1 MWLANARDDLP
12 HRLHLAFTAI
22 PGQLCVIGTCGAG
35 ASMSKNIVLLSDGT
49 GNSSA
54 SLFKTNV
61 WRLFQILDLRDPKR
75 QIAFYDDGVGT
86 SSFRLFAILGGIF
99 GFGLKRNV
107 IAIYSFCCR
116 NYQSGDRI
124 YCFGFSR
131 GAFTIRI
138 VAGMIA
144 SQGLVRYGDNEAD
157 LARFA
162 ADAYRNYRRR
172 FNSGILKYLGYL
184 HVDLRGIRDWVIGVW
199 RRLRGQM
206 VKAPEMAPVESIQF
220 VGVWDT
226 VDAYGGPI
234 QEMTRAIDYWI
245 WPLSMPDRFL
255 GAKVLRA
262 CHALSLEDERDA
274 FTPVIW
280 DERYL
285 RARAKVGGVEKDWL
299 FTVDHDP
306 RGVEAKRLEP
316 LPQARKDLP
325 AVDQQR
331 ISQVWFTGV
340 HADVGG
346 GYPQNGLS
354 FVALDWMMD
363 RAAAYG
369 LHYLDEQR
377 RLLIDPQIDP
387 TDKLNDSRKGLASYY
402 RYKPRNLK
410 ELYEAPP
417 YKPSIIDDWRTIKRL
432 ARGDKDMH
440 PEILAELHPSA
451 GDTLLAAPLP
461 IIHEFVF
468 GRIAG
473 GTDRYAPVVIPAPKF
488 YKLTGKDGAISD
500 GPHAVDPQWRSSVQ
514 DDVWNWIWLRR
525 VVYFLT
531 VFATAFVVLIPFFVI
546 YRPEFG
552 RDVVG
557 GIVNPVVDAA
567 ASFLPKFLE
576 PWFVAF
582 RDAPGFTL
590 IGVIAIGVLMFVG
603 ANLRQTIQDVSRVAW
618 HAPKA
623 YVKLTGWRAAVYR
636 LRRYRAYQVFFYVLT
651 HWIVPTIIMWWLFWW
666 LAFGTANTLGLFCK
680 PSGHAIDVTEL
691 GQRSAAY
698 TDVFRTNEPCHP
710 TGLHVAH
717 DEKYLVRL
725 TIPPNDPWAD
735 TKDIAADPRGFVLGS
750 WRQIA
755 GIPFKRLIWS
765 NWFRPIVRVGSTGL
779 EEHLPNFVRDSD
791 DKTRWSAQFTARSDG
806 EVFIYVNDTSIF
818 LPWFWHRFYDNNLG
832 SARVELKRM

>member
-1 MWLANARDDLP
+1 M
-12 HRLHLAFTAI
+12 
-22 PGQLCVIGTCGAG
+22 G
-35 ASMSKNIVLLSDGT
+35 ASMSKNIALLSDGT
-49 GNSSA
+49 GNSSS

-61 WRLFQILDLRDPKR
+61 WRLFQILDLSNPKQ

-86 SSFRLFAILGGIF
+86 SSFKLFAILGGVF

-116 NYQSGDRI
+116 NYSPGDRI

-131 GAFTIRI
+131 GAFTIRV

-144 SQGLVRYGDNEAD
+144 SQGLVKYQDNEAD

-172 FNSGILKYLGYL
+172 FDSGILRYLGYL
-184 HVDLRGIRDWVIGVW
+184 HIDLRGIRDWVIRCW
-199 RRLRGQM
+199 RQLRGQT
-206 VKAPEMAPVESIQF
+206 VKAPAPTPVESIHF

-274 FTPVIW
+274 FTPVVW

-285 RARAKVGGVEKDWL
+285 RAKASVGGIEKDWL

-306 RGVEAKRLEP
+306 RSVEAKTLEP
-316 LPQARKDLP
+316 LPQARENLP
-325 AVDQQR
+325 PVDQQR

-377 RLLIDPQIDP
+377 QLLIDPQIDP

-417 YKPSIIDDWRTIKRL
+417 YKPSIVDDWRTIRRL
-432 ARGDKDMH
+432 ARGGKDVH
-440 PEILAELHPSA
+440 PEIIAELHPSA
-451 GDTLLAAPLP
+451 GDTLLPTP
-461 IIHEFVF
+461 VPTIHESVF

-473 GTDRYAPVVIPAPKF
+473 GTDRYAPVVIPAPEF
-488 YKLTGKDGAISD
+488 YKLTGKDGAVFD
-500 GPHAVDPQWRSSVQ
+500 GPDAVDPGQWRSSVQ

-531 VFATAFVVLIPFFVI
+531 VYATAFVVFIPFFVI
-546 YRPEFG
+546 YWPEFG
-552 RDVVG
+552 REEVG
-557 GIVNPVVDAA
+557 GFVNPVVNAA
-567 ASFLPKFLE
+567 ASFLPGFLE

-582 RDAPGFTL
+582 RDAPGFVL
-590 IGVIAIGVLMFVG
+590 IGAVAIGVLMLVG
-603 ANLRQTIQDVSRVAW
+603 ANLRETIHDVSRVAW
-618 HAPKA
+618 HAPTA
-623 YVKLTGWRAAVYR
+623 YVKLTGWRATVYQ
-636 LRRYRAYQVFFYVLT
+636 LRRYKAYQVFFYVLT

-680 PSGHAIDVTEL
+680 PTGHAIDVTEGGTGAQKSL
-691 GQRSAAY
+691 GYA
-698 TDVFRTNEPCHP
+698 DVFYTNELCHP
-710 TGLHVAH
+710 TGLKVTHG
-717 DEKYLVRL
+717 EKYQINL
-725 TIPPNDPWAD
+725 TIPDGDPWID
-735 TKDIAADPRGFVLGS
+735 KDIPTDPRGFSWGRWQQLG
-750 WRQIA
+750 

-765 NWFRPIVRVGSTGL
+765 NWFAPIVRVGSTGL
-779 EEHLPNFVRDSD
+779 EEHLPKFEHVSGNGNLW
-791 DKTRWSAQFTARSDG
+791 TAEFTARSDG
-806 EVFIYVNDTSIF
+806 EVFVYVNDTSIF
-818 LPWFWHRFYDNNLG
+818 FPWLFTVFYENNKG
-832 SARVELKRM
+832 SAAVSLKKL

>member
-1 MWLANARDDLP
+1 
-12 HRLHLAFTAI
+12 
-22 PGQLCVIGTCGAG
+22 
-35 ASMSKNIVLLSDGT
+35 MSKNIVLLSDGT
-49 GNSSA
+49 GNSSS

-61 WRLFQILDLRDPKR
+61 WRLFQVLDLSNPLR

-86 SSFRLFAILGGIF
+86 SSFKLFAILGGVF

-116 NYQSGDRI
+116 NYLAGDRI

-131 GAFTIRI
+131 GAFTIRV

-144 SQGLVRYGDNEAD
+144 SQGLVKYQDKEAD

-172 FNSGILKYLGYL
+172 FDSGILRYLGYL
-184 HVDLRGIRDWVIGVW
+184 HIDLRGLRDWVIRCW
-199 RRLRGQM
+199 RRLRGQT
-206 VKAPEMAPVESIQF
+206 VKAPEMVPVESIHF

-274 FTPVIW
+274 FSPVVW

-285 RARAKVGGVEKDWL
+285 RARANIDDVEKDWL
-299 FTVDHDP
+299 FTVDHDQ
-306 RGVEAKRLEP
+306 RSAEAKRLEP
-316 LPQARKDLP
+316 LPQARENLP
-325 AVDQQR
+325 AVDRQR

-354 FVALDWMMD
+354 FVALNWMMD

-369 LHYLDEQR
+369 LDYLDEQR
-377 RLLIDPQIDP
+377 KLLIDPQIDP

-410 ELYEAPP
+410 DLYEAPP
-417 YKPSIIDDWRTIKRL
+417 YKPSIGDDWRTIRRL
-432 ARGDKDMH
+432 ARGGKDLH
-440 PEILAELHPSA
+440 PEILAELAPSA
-451 GDTLLAAPLP
+451 GDTLLPTPLP
-461 IIHEFVF
+461 IIHESVF

-473 GTDRYAPVVIPAPKF
+473 GTDRYAPVVIPAPEF
-488 YKLTGKDGAISD
+488 YKVTDRDGAVFD
-500 GPHAVDPQWRSSVQ
+500 GPHAVDPGQWRSSVQ

-531 VFATAFVVLIPFFVI
+531 AFATAFVVFIPFFVI
-546 YRPEFG
+546 YWPEFG
-552 RDVVG
+552 RDAVG
-557 GIVNPVVDAA
+557 GFVNPVVDAA
-567 ASFLPKFLE
+567 ASFLPKFLD

-582 RDAPGFTL
+582 RDAPGFVL
-590 IGVIAIGVLMFVG
+590 IGAVAVAFLMLVG
-603 ANLRQTIQDVSRVAW
+603 ANLRETIYDASRVAW
-618 HAPKA
+618 HEPTA

-651 HWIVPTIIMWWLFWW
+651 HWIVPTFIMWWLFWW

-680 PSGHAIDVTEL
+680 PTGHAIDVTEGGTGAQKSL
-691 GQRSAAY
+691 GYA
-698 TDVFRTNEPCHP
+698 DVFYTNELCHP
-710 TGLHVAH
+710 TGLKVTHG
-717 DEKYLVRL
+717 EKYQITL
-725 TIPPNDPWAD
+725 TIPDGDPWID
-735 TKDIAADPRGFVLGS
+735 KDIPTDPGGFAWGS
-750 WRQIA
+750 WRQLG

-765 NWFRPIVRVGSTGL
+765 NWFAPIVRVGSTGL
-779 EEHLPNFVRDSD
+779 EEHLPKFKQDSG
-791 DKTRWSAQFTARSDG
+791 TGNLWTAQFTARSDG
-806 EVFIYVNDTSIF
+806 EVFVYVNDTSIF
-818 LPWFWHRFYDNNLG
+818 FPWLFTVFYENNKG
-832 SARVELKRM
+832 SAAVALKKM